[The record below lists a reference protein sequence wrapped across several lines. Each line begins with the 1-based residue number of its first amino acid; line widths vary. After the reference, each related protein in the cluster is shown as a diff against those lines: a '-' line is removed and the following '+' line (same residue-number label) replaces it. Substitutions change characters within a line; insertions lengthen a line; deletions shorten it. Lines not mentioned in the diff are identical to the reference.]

1 MKHLLNYVRGYSL
14 GGITYPNGGR
24 FGPIM
29 RPYISLLV
37 VDDGACTMRTEAGEL
52 RVVAGQ
58 TGVAIAMKT
67 FEFLYQKGQST
78 TARWCEGFLPELQGS
93 EIGPVRDSY
102 GPIATSPHLEQLVR
116 IGTDMG
122 LGSNPELN
130 ALRDAVG
137 NAVYRSFLL
146 DIRNADENQNMP
158 KAILFAQRYIKENLG
173 DDRLDVATVSRYVG
187 ITQQH
192 LIRTFKKHTGTTP
205 SRYLWRVRAA
215 TARHYLIHSGLSQSE
230 IAFKCGF
237 KSIPHFSRTIRK
249 MFGMTPSQ
257 LRFDM
262 GFTQPSDTEN
272 SVVDIVF

>member
-1 MKHLLNYVRGYSL
+1 MKHLPNYVRGYSF
-14 GGITYPNGGR
+14 GRITYPNGGR

-29 RPYISLLV
+29 RPYISLLAV
-37 VDDGACTMRTEAGEL
+37 EDGTCTMRTEAGEL
-52 RVVAGQ
+52 RVAAGQ
-58 TGVAIAMKT
+58 TGVAIGRKT
-67 FEFLYQKGQST
+67 FEFLYQKGRST
-78 TARWCEGFLPELQGS
+78 TANWCEGFLPHLQGS
-93 EIGPVRDSY
+93 DVDSVRDSY
-102 GPIATSPHLEQLVR
+102 GPITTSLRLEQLVR

-122 LGSNPELN
+122 LASNPELN

-137 NAVYRSFLL
+137 NAVYRAFLL
-146 DIRNADENQNMP
+146 DIRNADENQTIP
-158 KAILFAQRYIKENLG
+158 KAILFAQRYIRENLG
-173 DDRLDVATVSRYVG
+173 DDRLDVATVSRHAG
-187 ITQQH
+187 ITEHH

-249 MFGMTPSQ
+249 MFGMTPSE
-257 LRFDM
+257 LRIDM